1 MTTVLWVA
9 LGAAIGAPA
18 RYLTDRAIQARNDS
32 VFPWGTLTV
41 NLVGSFILGVLTAMG
56 THLSPAAGAA
66 LGVGLCGALT
76 TYSTFSY
83 EILRLLEDRARFYA
97 VANVA
102 ASLLGGFGAVGL
114 GWTLGTWLIGPG
126 PPGV

>member
-1 MTTVLWVA
+1 MTLTVLWVA

-18 RYLTDRAIQARNDS
+18 RYLTDRAVQGWHDS

-41 NLVGSFILGVLTAMG
+41 NVVGSFILGLLVAASA
-56 THLSPAAGAA
+56 HLSSA
-66 LGVGLCGALT
+66 LVAVVGVGFCGALT

-83 EILRLLEDRARFYA
+83 EILRLLENRARFYA
-97 VANVA
+97 LANAV

-114 GWTLGTWLIGPG
+114 GWTLGTWLT
-126 PPGV
+126 

>member
-1 MTTVLWVA
+1 MTVLWVA

-18 RYLTDRAIQARNDS
+18 RYLTDRAVQGRHDS

-41 NLVGSFILGVLTAMG
+41 NMVGSFLLGLLTAMG
-56 THLSPAAGAA
+56 SNLGPAVGAA
-66 LGVGLCGALT
+66 VGVGFCGALT

-97 VANVA
+97 VADIG
-102 ASLLGGFGAVGL
+102 ASLLGGFGSVGL
-114 GWTLGTWLIGPG
+114 GWTLGTWIT
-126 PPGV
+126 